1 MCSKLPPVPELSSV
15 YVCVYVFLSAC
26 PCVHMCMCSCVRAH
40 LCMRVLETKD
50 QYQVSFLRSHPSY
63 F

>member
-1 MCSKLPPVPELSSV
+1 MCSKLPSIPGTQQYMCVCIPECMPM
-15 YVCVYVFLSAC
+15 Y
-26 PCVHMCMCSCVRAH
+26 MCSCVHAH
-40 LCMRVLETKD
+40 LYMCVLETKD